1 MMSERRNEMNAL
13 EQKKSNQA
21 AFRRLSRLINEVYP
35 AGRFVAIAD
44 GQIIADAAS
53 FGELDSAL
61 RSLAHDSVD
70 VLVVQAG
77 VEYPESAVI
86 FI

>member
-1 MMSERRNEMNAL
+1 MMSERRHEMNAL
-13 EQKKSNQA
+13 EQKQSNQTT
-21 AFRRLSRLINEVYP
+21 FRRLARSINENYL

-44 GQIIADAAS
+44 GQIIADAAN

-61 RSLAHDSVD
+61 RSLGHDSVD

-86 FI
+86 L